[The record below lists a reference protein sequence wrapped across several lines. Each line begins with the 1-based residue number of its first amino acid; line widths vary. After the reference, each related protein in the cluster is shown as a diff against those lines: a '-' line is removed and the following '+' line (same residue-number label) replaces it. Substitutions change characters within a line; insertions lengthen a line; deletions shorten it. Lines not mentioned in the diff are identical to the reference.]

1 MKKFI
6 LSVVA
11 VAAFASYNV
20 YRSNNNETEGM
31 SDTML
36 ANVEALAY
44 SVEDGDNEYECEAPF
59 NNTCEIVLGVIL
71 PGYKYVYGE

>member
-1 MKKFI
+1 
-6 LSVVA
+6 
-11 VAAFASYNV
+11 
-20 YRSNNNETEGM
+20 M

-59 NNTCEIVLGVIL
+59 NNTCEIVLGVVL